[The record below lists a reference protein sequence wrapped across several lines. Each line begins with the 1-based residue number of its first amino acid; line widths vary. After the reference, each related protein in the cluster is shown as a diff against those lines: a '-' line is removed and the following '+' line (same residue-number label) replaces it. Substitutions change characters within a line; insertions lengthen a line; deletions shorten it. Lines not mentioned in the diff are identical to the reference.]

1 MASESELIATLAQIF
16 RPMRALPE
24 LLIGIGDDGAV
35 IDRPHGPLAISA
47 DMAVEGVHFRR
58 EWSSL
63 WEIGAKVTAANIADI
78 YAMGGD
84 PQFLL
89 VTAAL
94 PHGFSVDEIRELA
107 EGIRDEAALAG
118 AVVIGGDLSSSEKL
132 VISITAFGE
141 IERSIS
147 RSGAQVGDSIILSG
161 ITGLSAAG
169 LELLRAGKSE
179 PQPFIDWHKNP
190 ILDSALAE
198 PFAQCA
204 SAMCDISDGLLSELN
219 HLAESSSVAMA
230 IDRTLISAAP
240 GFSELSELATQLGV
254 DLWEWVLSGG
264 EDHRLLATTTGPIP
278 QGAIR
283 IGEVR
288 VGTGVLVDGAVVD
301 ITGYRHF

>member
-16 RPMRALPE
+16 EPPSALPE
-24 LLIGIGDDGAV
+24 LLVGIGDDGAI

-63 WEIGAKVTAANIADI
+63 WEIGAKVSAANIADI

-94 PHGFSVDEIRELA
+94 PQGFSVDDIRQLA

-118 AVVIGGDLSSSEKL
+118 AVVIGGDLSASDKL

-141 IERSIS
+141 VERSVS

-169 LELLRAGKSE
+169 LDLLRASKTE
-179 PQPFIDWHKNP
+179 PRLFIDWHKNP

-198 PFAQCA
+198 PFALCA
-204 SAMCDISDGLLSELN
+204 SAMCDVSDGLLSELN
-219 HLAESSSVAMA
+219 HLAQSSSVAMA
-230 IDRTLISAAP
+230 IDRRLIATAP

-254 DLWEWVLSGG
+254 DIWNWVLAGG
-264 EDHRLLATTTGPIP
+264 EDHRLLATTS
-278 QGAIR
+278 GAIPAGAIL

-288 VGTGVLVDGAVVD
+288 SGSGVFVDGQSVD
-301 ITGYRHF
+301 AQGYRHF

>member
-1 MASESELIATLAQIF
+1 MASEAELIATLAQIF
-16 RPMRALPE
+16 KPPSALPE
-24 LLIGIGDDGAV
+24 LLVGIGDDGAI

-63 WEIGAKVTAANIADI
+63 WEIGAKVSAANIADI

-94 PHGFSVDEIRELA
+94 PQGFSVDDIRQLA

-118 AVVIGGDLSSSEKL
+118 AVVIGGDLSASDKL

-141 IERSIS
+141 VERSVS

-169 LELLRAGKSE
+169 LDLLRASKTE
-179 PQPFIDWHKNP
+179 PRLFIDWHKNP

-198 PFAQCA
+198 PFALCA
-204 SAMCDISDGLLSELN
+204 SAMCDVSDGLLSELN
-219 HLAESSSVAMA
+219 HLAQSSSVAMA
-230 IDRTLISAAP
+230 IDRRLIATAP

-254 DLWEWVLSGG
+254 DIWNWVLAGG
-264 EDHRLLATTTGPIP
+264 EDHRLLATTS
-278 QGAIR
+278 GAIPAGAIL

-288 VGTGVLVDGAVVD
+288 SGSGVFVDGQSVD
-301 ITGYRHF
+301 AQGYRHF

>member
-1 MASESELIATLAQIF
+1 MASEAELIATLAQIF
-16 RPMRALPE
+16 KPPSALPE
-24 LLIGIGDDGAV
+24 LLVGIGDDGAI

-63 WEIGAKVTAANIADI
+63 WEIGAKVSAANIADI

-94 PHGFSVDEIRELA
+94 PQGFSVDDIRQLA
-107 EGIRDEAALAG
+107 EGIRDEATLAG
-118 AVVIGGDLSSSEKL
+118 AVVIGGDLSASDKL

-141 IERSIS
+141 VERSVS

-169 LELLRAGKSE
+169 LDLLRASKTE
-179 PQPFIDWHKNP
+179 PRLFIDWHKNP

-198 PFAQCA
+198 PFALCA
-204 SAMCDISDGLLSELN
+204 SAMCDVSDGLLSELN
-219 HLAESSSVAMA
+219 HLAQSSSVAMA
-230 IDRTLISAAP
+230 IDRRLIATAP

-254 DLWEWVLSGG
+254 DIWNWVLAGG
-264 EDHRLLATTTGPIP
+264 EDHRLLATTS
-278 QGAIR
+278 GAIPAGAIL

-288 VGTGVLVDGAVVD
+288 SGSGVFVDGQSVD
-301 ITGYRHF
+301 AQGYRHF

>member
-16 RPMRALPE
+16 EPPSALPE
-24 LLIGIGDDGAV
+24 LLVGIGDDGAI

-94 PHGFSVDEIRELA
+94 PQGFSVDEIRQLA

-118 AVVIGGDLSSSEKL
+118 AVVIGGDLSASDKL

-141 IERSIS
+141 VERSVS

-169 LELLRAGKSE
+169 LDLLRAGKTE
-179 PQPFIDWHKNP
+179 PRLFIDWHKNP

-198 PFAQCA
+198 PFALCA
-204 SAMCDISDGLLSELN
+204 RAMCDVSDGLLSELN
-219 HLAESSSVAMA
+219 HLAESSSVAMT
-230 IDRTLISAAP
+230 IDRRLIATAP
-240 GFSELSELATQLGV
+240 GFSELDELATQLGV
-254 DLWEWVLSGG
+254 DIWEWVLSGG
-264 EDHRLLATTTGPIP
+264 EDHRLLATTS
-278 QGAIR
+278 GAIPTGAIL
-283 IGEVR
+283 IGEVKA
-288 VGTGVLVDGAVVD
+288 GSGVFVDGTVADVR
-301 ITGYRHF
+301 GYRHF